1 MTVELMS
8 IITILSVSCSIFF
21 GYKAFSRNKEQD
33 DKMDATQIT
42 TVIVKLDNIESTV
55 NEIKQDNKSFKVD
68 IQEIREKL
76 IKLESKV
83 EKLEDIV
90 YQDIPHNK

>member
-8 IITILSVSCSIFF
+8 VITIFSIACSAFF
-21 GYKAFSRNKEQD
+21 GYAAFMRNKKTD

-55 NEIKQDNKSFKVD
+55 NEIKLDSKSFKHD
-68 IQEIREKL
+68 IQELREKVL
-76 IKLESKV
+76 LVDQRLKNV
-83 EKLEDIV
+83 EEIT
-90 YQDIPHNK
+90 YRN